1 MKPSHTYSA
10 AGTYS
15 VKLTVTDDGGAT
27 GDVTHDVTVV
37 APASGTVAAQD
48 TFERSVSSGWGTA
61 DTGGAWTVVSGSSSF
76 SVAGGVGRVA
86 VVPSATR
93 EARLS
98 SLSLT
103 SAVTE
108 VEVSA
113 DAAAAGGAASV
124 SVLGRQVGSASYQAR
139 LRFDTNGAVRFY
151 VVRSAGSD
159 VVIGGSSQTLTSSYS
174 PGDTIKVKFAVT
186 GTSPTTVAAKAW
198 LKSSA
203 EPTSWQFETTDT
215 EATLQAAGAVGLR
228 IAVSSASTVPTTT
241 FSVDNLTVT
250 KLG

>member
-1 MKPSHTYSA
+1 MLQLPAVRRASA
-10 AGTYS
+10 CW
-15 VKLTVTDDGGAT
+15 D
-27 GDVTHDVTVV
+27 
-37 APASGTVAAQD
+37 
-48 TFERSVSSGWGTA
+48 
-61 DTGGAWTVVSGSSSF
+61 
-76 SVAGGVGRVA
+76 
-86 VVPSATR
+86 
-93 EARLS
+93 ARW
-98 SLSLT
+98 
-103 SAVTE
+103 
-108 VEVSA
+108 
-113 DAAAAGGAASV
+113 
-124 SVLGRQVGSASYQAR
+124 GSASYQAR

-241 FSVDNLTVT
+241 FSVDNLVT
-250 KLG
+250 TTTTEAPAENVAPVAVFSSSSSGLDASVRCDGVVGFRWHCCFVCVGFR